1 MRIVFFTNAKE
12 ETSGTFLYMFAQV
25 AAVFPDVHLVTLRR
39 ELDGPLARYLK
50 ELKRIWHFAGGLA
63 STLEIISSYPLKQLM
78 IERDDR
84 EAQAGMRLLNR
95 PPVTPRRGATI
106 YVSTANGPDAVEA
119 ISGLEPDVLIQLGNG
134 ILSKQIFEIARIGT
148 LNLHPGIAPLNKGRE
163 PIYWALWEQ
172 EPSWLGAT
180 VHFIDEGIDTGPV
193 LAYAPVEQRFP
204 GERYPPLYVRTYKL
218 GVECLVDTLL
228 RLARGERWTIDP
240 PSGASEYRSSISG
253 WKMAAVEIRGA
264 LRRWR
269 LKGR

>member
-218 GVECLVDTLL
+218 GVKCLVDTLL